1 MIIHNNLD
9 NKFHLEIQI
18 SNLCNLNCKH
28 CLMNDSLDDRII
40 DYDKLY
46 DFINKNKDN
55 ICEVHFAGGEPLL
68 HPSERLLDIIKDF
81 KDIKF
86 HMTSNLQYEITDL
99 RRDIIESLYDFST
112 SFDYKIR
119 FNTISELLLWK
130 SNLRKIKEIRKDKDI
145 NVFVTVTSL
154 LVDNISVYR
163 LSKFF
168 NKLKVYYTLN
178 PLIMLGKCKYNK
190 YLIPDI
196 NKEAMY
202 IYNSISL
209 NDKYNLTK
217 CRILRKEY
225 TNCEYNN
232 KYIKNYDIDLNE
244 IRCVKDKNCK
254 HINCNFYCEY
264 NTLCNGRCKYIN
276 CLGKFNKDIYYKCKE
291 LSK

>member
-1 MIIHNNLD
+1 MKRIDTLYLNITNNCQANCD
-9 NKFHLEIQI
+9 YCYINYRETNNKFVESL
-18 SNLCNLNCKH
+18 SNL
-28 CLMNDSLDDRII
+28 II
-40 DYDKLY
+40 AIKQSDPTTV
-46 DFINKNKDN
+46 I
-55 ICEVHFAGGEPLL
+55 ITGGEPLL
-68 HPSERLLDIIKDF
+68 YPSERLLDIIKDF

-99 RRDIIESLYDFST
+99 RKNIIEFLYDFST

-119 FNTISELLLWK
+119 FNTIRELLLWK
-130 SNLRKIKEIRKDKDI
+130 FNLEKIKKIRKNKDI

-178 PLIMLGKCKYNK
+178 PLIILGKCKYNK

-232 KYIKNYDIDLNE
+232 DYIKNYDINLNE
-244 IRCVKDKNCK
+244 VKCIKNKSCK
-254 HINCNFYCEY
+254 NETCNTKCYY
-264 NTLCNGRCKYIN
+264 NDFCNGKCKYIN
-276 CLGKFNKDIYYKCKE
+276 CLGRYNKFIYLKSKE
-291 LSK
+291 INH

>member
-28 CLMNDSLDDRII
+28 CLMNDLLDDRII

-55 ICEVHFAGGEPLL
+55 ICEVHFASGEPLL
-68 HPSERLLDIIKDF
+68 YPSERLLDIIKDF

-202 IYNSISL
+202 IYNFLFLLLLLMITS
-209 NDKYNLTK
+209 
-217 CRILRKEY
+217 E
-225 TNCEYNN
+225 
-232 KYIKNYDIDLNE
+232 
-244 IRCVKDKNCK
+244 
-254 HINCNFYCEY
+254 
-264 NTLCNGRCKYIN
+264 
-276 CLGKFNKDIYYKCKE
+276 
-291 LSK
+291 